1 MTQFLSK
8 TRYDDWIVYAALLPA
23 LLTVTGIGVTAALAW
38 HNQALWHA
46 ATLSAIRSESDADD
60 YVLGLAKRGI
70 IKLPGY
76 EPPPA
81 LRGYEPSPGVDLV
94 SHR

>member
-1 MTQFLSK
+1 MTQFLSE

-46 ATLSAIRSESDADD
+46 ATLSAIQGDADD
-60 YVLGLAKRGI
+60 YIQGLARRGI
-70 IKLPGY
+70 VKLPGY

-81 LRGYEPSPGVDLV
+81 AVHEPALAVDLV
-94 SHR
+94 AGP